1 MSAERFF
8 RMRAGG
14 IIRRENRILLIECFE
29 DGYGLHYNLPG
40 GGTQRGEPVRAAVRR
55 EVREE
60 TGLKVEVGRLL
71 LAYEALHPDIHH
83 SFGLLFEC
91 HVPPGAEP
99 SLPAVPDSFQIG
111 VVWVPLAD
119 LKTIRLLPDIG
130 PQLYAVLLD
139 EPEADHFAQHTE
151 QP

>member
-1 MSAERFF
+1 
-8 RMRAGG
+8 MRACG
-14 IIRRENRILLIECFE
+14 IIRREDHILLIECFE
-29 DGYGLHYNLPG
+29 EGYGLHYNLPG
-40 GGTQRGEPVRAAVRR
+40 GGTQRGEPVREAVRR

-60 TGLKVEVGRLL
+60 TGLEVEVGRLR
-71 LAYEALHPDIHH
+71 LAYEALHPDTHH

-91 HVPPGAEP
+91 HALPDAEP
-99 SLPAVPDSFQIG
+99 RLPAVPDAFQTG

-119 LKTIRLLPDIG
+119 LKTIRLLPAIG

-139 EPEADHFAQHTE
+139 EPGADYFAQHTE